1 MPTYESLQAESP
13 EQFESLVAFLS
24 LLREDAE

>member
-13 EQFESLVAFLS
+13 EQFEALVDFLS
-24 LLREDAE
+24 LLREEEE